1 MKVSAVRHK
10 CAFGLF
16 AQLSLILVTKYRWK
30 IFDAVVSSRAK
41 KIFDRIAPHYK
52 IECIEWSHDKDH
64 VHILFKRLLLPTA
77 QSNYLRWGMLKLGLI
92 ARTKVTRYQEH
103 RPATT
108 FPVYW
113 LKLLPHHYSKP
124 TAI

>member
-1 MKVSAVRHK
+1 LKVSAVRHK

-52 IECIEWSHDKDH
+52 IECIEWSMESWQRSRSYS
-64 VHILFKRLLLPTA
+64 VQTVAVTNRSI
-77 QSNYLRWGMLKLGLI
+77 KL
-92 ARTKVTRYQEH
+92 
-103 RPATT
+103 
-108 FPVYW
+108 
-113 LKLLPHHYSKP
+113 SKG
-124 TAI
+124 AC